1 MPNEKPAGPVEV
13 SSLAEY
19 MAWKKAVMPTPDGE
33 GYTLLY
39 RGHPDAAYLLEPTAY
54 RVKDGKS
61 FRAVEH
67 QLYEEL
73 MRLDPVAFSNDKSV
87 FERLVRMQ
95 HYGLP
100 TRLLDLTHS
109 PLIALFFACSSHEE
123 KDGEVL
129 FFPWKNDEVF
139 QPSDIPDVS
148 LAGVSVHADFSLI
161 GRDIVKKLKGFFADE
176 AEFGS
181 GHAGFDQDRQL
192 FLRALIDD
200 MEALAEKDFL
210 LQSGAIQFIEEKILS
225 ELVVPWRKRLVL
237 ERNELGQTREALA
250 ISDSQ
255 LFLEKFHNRF
265 SDLASAFIRSVCR
278 HLKIENNSEQGSLG
292 KFLAQFT
299 HFYFAYAPVNNERIR
314 RQQGAFIVCSP
325 AKTSFWAV
333 EHHRKPN
340 RIRIKREAK
349 KAILCELADLGVTR
363 SYVFPELPE
372 QAAEAQRRY
381 PAC

>member
-1 MPNEKPAGPVEV
+1 MPDEKPAVPVEV

-19 MAWKKAVMPTPDGE
+19 LAWKKGVMAAPDAE
-33 GYTLLY
+33 GHALFY
-39 RGHPDAAYLLEPTAY
+39 RGHPDAAFLLEPTAY
-54 RVKDGKS
+54 RLKDGKS

-73 MRLDPVAFSNDKSV
+73 MRLDPVAFSNDRSV

-129 FFPWKNDEVF
+129 FFPWKNDAVF

-148 LAGVSVHADFSLI
+148 LAGVCVQADFSHI
-161 GRDIVKKLKGFFADE
+161 GRDIVRKLKDFFTDE
-176 AEFGS
+176 TEFGS
-181 GHAGFDQDRQL
+181 GHAGFDHDRQL
-192 FLRALIDD
+192 FLRALIDEMD
-200 MEALAEKDFL
+200 ALTEEDFL
-210 LQSGAIQFIEEKILS
+210 IQSLSIQVIEEKLHS
-225 ELVVPWRKRLVL
+225 ELVVPWRKQLVL
-237 ERNELGQTREALA
+237 ERKTLEHPREVLA

-255 LFLEKFHNRF
+255 HFLEKFYNRF
-265 SDLASAFIRSVCR
+265 SDRTSAFIGSICR
-278 HLKIENNSEQGSLG
+278 QLKIENNFEQRSLG

-299 HFYFAYAPVNNERIR
+299 HFYFAHAPVNNERIR
-314 RQQGAFIVCSP
+314 RQQGSFIVCSP
-325 AKTSFWAV
+325 AKTNFWAV
-333 EHHRKPN
+333 EHHKKPS
-340 RIRIKREAK
+340 RIRIKSEAK

-381 PAC
+381 PAR